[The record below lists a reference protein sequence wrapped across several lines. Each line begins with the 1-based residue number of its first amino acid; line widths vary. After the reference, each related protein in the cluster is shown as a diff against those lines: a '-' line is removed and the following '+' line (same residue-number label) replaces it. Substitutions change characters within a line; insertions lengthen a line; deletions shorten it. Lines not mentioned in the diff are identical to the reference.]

1 MYCRVNLG
9 YGIGSAIVLP
19 NGLYY
24 GVSGTSGEIGHI
36 IVENHGSYCSCG
48 NYGCI
53 ESIASGE
60 AIAREARIAIANKYK
75 AAFLKS
81 VKGI

>member
-36 IVENHGSYCSCG
+36 IVETMVHIVRVALWVY
-48 NYGCI
+48 
-53 ESIASGE
+53 
-60 AIAREARIAIANKYK
+60 
-75 AAFLKS
+75 
-81 VKGI
+81 